1 MFTSVLPVRQSWN
14 AIRQLVK
21 KATALVRETMQNT
34 DSAELLETKA
44 CQEGSTS
51 RFVRAH
57 PSGLAALEWI
67 AVAALLFAFIVRNFV
82 PAWQTLQSEFP
93 NYYLAAQLYR
103 HNIPLD
109 RIYEWTWF
117 QRQNDHWGVRDGI
130 VSFAPN
136 PPSLILVSVPVTA
149 LPPLAAKRVWL
160 IVSLVFFAL
169 SLAILRQVT
178 ALRWRRLLLVSLLC
192 LLPLHVDFLYARH
205 YVLILFLICVAYYFA
220 WSGRHGA
227 SGAIW
232 SAAAAMKL
240 FPALVLILFFRNR
253 NGRALVGFLIG
264 LAVLVSVSVMMFG
277 AEVHRVFFR
286 EVLGQA
292 SRGDW
297 LGPYTLS
304 QNSFATLWSHLFL
317 FEPELNPSPLVNSPL
332 LYASAQAITV
342 TVLVCGFLWFTGNGR
357 MPYAA
362 ALQWAALIP
371 VMLLLCSTTAPDY
384 WCLLIFSA
392 IVGID
397 AILANGNSGNALV
410 LLILYGAACSPVP
423 AKISNSFPTRLV
435 ATVALLAWLLHC
447 VRVSPKQLSV
457 TRWLAAGLISVV
469 TLTLY
474 NLQTVR
480 NREEDFSR
488 RLTTPSH
495 GSRYASPVR
504 VASGVAYT
512 EMQPSQYGVG
522 LVRNGATNEI
532 RVTADALSL
541 AGSSSGTPLYAELTA
556 RQSFL
561 VRLPLDQPGFVP
573 ELVTEGQEP
582 ALSSNGKW
590 LAFIREAQG
599 RRTAWLQE
607 LESSDA
613 SQTVLTSAYQPLDL
627 TVTNDGDVIAAAGNV
642 SDPQLLRFLRNTGE
656 VVPLPG
662 FIRPTRYPSISPDG
676 RRLAFTRREHGIWHL
691 FVRDLAT
698 FSERQ
703 LTHAWCNALSPSWMD
718 THTVLYATDCGRGVG
733 LTAIARVVLPE

>member
-1 MFTSVLPVRQSWN
+1 LE
-14 AIRQLVK
+14 
-21 KATALVRETMQNT
+21 TAWLRETMRNT
-34 DSAELLETKA
+34 YSAEFLESKA

-51 RFVRAH
+51 SFVRAH
-57 PSGLAALEWI
+57 PSALPALEWI
-67 AVAALLFAFIVRNFV
+67 AVAALLFAFMVRSFV

-109 RIYEWTWF
+109 RVYEWTWF
-117 QRQNDHWGVRDGI
+117 QRQNDHWGVRNGI

-136 PPSLILVSVPVTA
+136 PPTLILASVPLTA
-149 LPPLAAKRVWL
+149 LQPLAAKRLWL
-160 IVSLVFFAL
+160 ILSLVFLAL

-178 ALRWRRLLLVSLLC
+178 VLRWRRLLLVSLLC

-205 YVLILFLICVAYYFA
+205 YVLILFLICAAYHAA

-227 SGAIW
+227 SGTIW

-240 FPALVLILFFRNR
+240 FPAVVLILFFRNR
-253 NGRALVGFLIG
+253 NRRALVGFLIG
-264 LAVLVSVSVMMFG
+264 LVVLVSVSVMMFG

-286 EVLGQA
+286 EVLSQT

-297 LGPYTLS
+297 LGPYALS

-332 LYASAQAITV
+332 LYASVQAITV
-342 TVLVCGFLWFTGNGR
+342 TVLLCVFLWFFGNER
-357 MPYAA
+357 MPRAA

-371 VMLLLCSTTAPDY
+371 LMLLLGTTTAPDY
-384 WCLLIFSA
+384 WCLLIFSV
-392 IVGID
+392 IVAID
-397 AILANGNSGNALV
+397 ALLANGNSGNALV
-410 LLILYGAACSPVP
+410 LLILYGAACAPVP
-423 AKISNSFPTRLV
+423 AKISSSFPTRLV
-435 ATVALLAWLLHC
+435 ATVALFAWLLYC
-447 VRVSPKQLSV
+447 GRVSPKQLSV

-488 RLTTPSH
+488 RLTTPGH
-495 GSRYASPVR
+495 GSRYASPAP

-512 EMQPSQYGVG
+512 EMQPSRYGLA
-522 LVRNGATNEI
+522 LVSNGVTNEI
-532 RVTADALSL
+532 PVTADALSL
-541 AGSSSGTPLYAELTA
+541 AGSSSGTRLYSELTA
-556 RQSFL
+556 RQSVL

-573 ELVTEGQEP
+573 EMVTEGQEP

-590 LAFIREAQG
+590 LAFIREVQG
-599 RRTAWLQE
+599 RRTAWLRE
-607 LESSDA
+607 IESSGA
-613 SQTVLTSAYQPLDL
+613 PQSVLGDAYQPLDL

-642 SDPQLLRFLRNTGE
+642 SDPQLLRFLRNTQE
-656 VVPLPG
+656 VIRLPG
-662 FIRPTRYPSISPDG
+662 FTRPTRYPSISPDG
-676 RRLAFTRREHGIWHL
+676 RRLAFTRRERGTWHL
-691 FVRDLAT
+691 FVRDLRT
-698 FSERQ
+698 SSERQ

-733 LTAIARVVLPE
+733 LTAIARVVLAEQDD